1 LSFKN
6 TFIIVKNNCR
16 LPVSSRLVHSLEI
29 KFILLMATLT
39 RARSSAKEEKERK
52 EKGTLTRI
60 QGQGK

>member
-1 LSFKN
+1 
-6 TFIIVKNNCR
+6 
-16 LPVSSRLVHSLEI
+16 
-29 KFILLMATLT
+29 MATLT